1 MLYGSGWTQRW
12 QVAADQV
19 ETLRTQ
25 LSAVG
30 TDTTGHL
37 QVLDPDSDAA
47 VTLFV
52 AWSQVAVAVLTDVD
66 TPPDSGAGG
75 GQYR

>member
-19 ETLRTQ
+19 QALRTQ

-37 QVLDPDSDAA
+37 QVLDPDSDAE

-52 AWSQVAVAVLTDVD
+52 AWSQVAVAVLTDLD
-66 TPPDSGAGG
+66 TPASGETGG

>member
-19 ETLRTQ
+19 HTVQSQ

-30 TDTTGHL
+30 TDNTGHL
-37 QVLDPDSDAA
+37 QVLDPDSDAE

-52 AWSQVAVAVLTDVD
+52 AWAQVAVAVLTDVD
-66 TPPDSGAGG
+66 TPPGGDAGG